1 MDKLQFFT
9 NQQGVL
15 LIQLLLAHIIS
26 DFVLQTK
33 TMVTT
38 KKWFSVAMF
47 LHIVIVYISTALC
60 TGLWL
65 PAIVVAVIHYVIDGI
80 KVTASTKKWGTEL
93 KLFLIDQALHLIT
106 IVLIW
111 AWYFNLFGKLGT
123 VIQLPLSNYTIS
135 LLVLGY
141 FIIIWPVAYII
152 DFALQLMIKE
162 NAANNEN
169 IGKLIGIFERIIILT
184 FVLLGQYE
192 AIGFLIT
199 GKSILRFAG
208 SNEPTKSEYVLLGT
222 MLSYGICIVFGIVLK
237 WLLHF

>member
-1 MDKLQFFT
+1 MDKLPFFT
-9 NQQGVL
+9 YQQGVV

-33 TMVTT
+33 TMVTN
-38 KKWFSVAMF
+38 KKWISATML
-47 LHIVIVYISTALC
+47 LHIAIVYISTALC

-65 PAIVVAVIHYVIDGI
+65 PAIVVAVIHYVVDGI
-80 KVTASTKKWGTEL
+80 KVTAGTQKWGTEL

-111 AWYFNLFGKLGT
+111 AWYFNLFDKLGT
-123 VIQLPLSNYTIS
+123 VAQLPLSNYTIS

-152 DFALQLMIKE
+152 DFALQLMIQE
-162 NAANNEN
+162 NTANNEN